1 MKKNSVNLEKK
12 QSNEKENKIRRYWY
26 KYSRNLLSVLGAIV
40 VAIIVFVAIFATYI
54 CPYPES
60 AGNYINF
67 AEASQ
72 PPSFAHFCGT
82 DVFGRDIFSR
92 ILFGSRL
99 SLLMGITVVS
109 IAAQLGIFL
118 GLIAGYN
125 VGNWISIVIMRIVD
139 IFISIPALM
148 LALVVCSI
156 LTPGVYNAMLAVS
169 FSWWAWYARLVYGIA
184 SSTKGEFFIQAA
196 EVNGASSMYIIF
208 NEILPNCLSPILTK
222 MSLDMASV
230 ILIAS
235 SISFVGLGAQPPTP
249 DLGTMVAD
257 GAKYLPELWWM
268 SVLPA
273 IAIIIII
280 LAFNLVGDGVRDMF
294 GSERG

>member
-1 MKKNSVNLEKK
+1 MN
-12 QSNEKENKIRRYWY
+12 KEDRIRRYWY
-26 KYSRNLLSVLGAIV
+26 KYSRNPLSVLGAII
-40 VAIIVFVAIFATYI
+40 VAIIVFVAIFATHI

-60 AGNYINF
+60 IGNYINF

-109 IAAQLGIFL
+109 IAAQLGVFL

-125 VGNWISIVIMRIVD
+125 VGNWTSIVIMRIVD

-156 LTPGVYNAMLAVS
+156 LTPGVYNAMLAIS
-169 FSWWAWYARLVYGIA
+169 FGWWAWYARLAYGIA
-184 SSTKGEFFIQAA
+184 SSIKGEFFIQAA

-208 NEILPNCLSPILTK
+208 KEILPNCLSPILTK

-273 IAIIIII
+273 VAIIIII
-280 LAFNLVGDGVRDMF
+280 LAFNLLGDGVRDMF